1 MFHMIGTMTSSLTGR
16 MHKVDDIFPLA
27 AEAQGYLAA
36 LKKAGYTADLT
47 ATVTTGAG
55 SVTYKIIVE

>member
-16 MHKVDDIFPLA
+16 RYKVDDIFPLA

-36 LKKAGYTADLT
+36 LQKAGYTAELHCC
-47 ATVTTGAG
+47 VTTAAG
-55 SVTYKIIVE
+55 DVNYKIIVE